1 MSANAN
7 IEMVR
12 LKFCSYNYEPLI
24 AAISELRKI
33 IEKFPDVKFT
43 VIPLPNKKKYYCV
56 NRSPHVNTNSR
67 EQFGIE
73 ELSQIAEIKFVTYSP
88 NENDSFNDNG
98 MSYDALCKLF
108 STIKNYNVPP
118 GVYCE
123 IYSKWDRL
131 GHHLF
136 YEEKRK
142 EEKKEKV

>member
-43 VIPLPNKKKYYCV
+43 TIPLPNKKKYYCV

-73 ELSQIAEIKFVTYSP
+73 ELSQIAEIKFVTYP
-88 NENDSFNDNG
+88 QNKDDSFNNNE
-98 MSYDALCKLF
+98 MSYDTLCKLF

-136 YEEKRK
+136 YEEG
-142 EEKKEKV
+142 KKEKV

>member
-24 AAISELRKI
+24 AAISELRRI

-43 VIPLPNKKKYYCV
+43 TIPLPNKKKYYCV

-67 EQFGIE
+67 EQFGVE
-73 ELSQIAEIKFVTYSP
+73 ELSQIAEIKFVTHRS
-88 NENDSFNDNG
+88 NKDDSFDNI
-98 MSYDALCKLF
+98 MSHAALNKLF
-108 STIKNYNVPP
+108 GTIKNYNVPP

-131 GHHLF
+131 GYHLF
-136 YEEKRK
+136 RDEKRHIDLK
-142 EEKKEKV
+142 S